1 MNERLQSLSTRRGII
16 KFPTYVPVTTF
27 GDKYPLDHLIRP
39 YLPRLASVVM
49 VSMYYAKQMKTPP
62 PLPMMI
68 DSGGFASL
76 FSNTRIIEKRNYGVL
91 EQQTD
96 EGVTYI
102 TPQEVLEFQEQHAE
116 VAFTL
121 DFIIPPGL
129 EKKEEKIRYELT
141 IKNAI
146 WALKNRRRKD
156 MPLYACLQSW
166 DKKSAREC
174 AQIYAKENFDG
185 IAIGGLVPRAK
196 KSEEVFAIVDA
207 VKEAAPDMPIHV
219 FGLGKPELVRQ
230 LFERGVQSVDSSSYV
245 KQAASGKTWGDST
258 KVLTDLS
265 PTERLH
271 LALCNLAS
279 ATKETLP
286 LSTAG
291 IVFKTH
297 AIASFES

>member
-1 MNERLQSLSTRRGII
+1 
-16 KFPTYVPVTTF
+16 
-27 GDKYPLDHLIRP
+27 
-39 YLPRLASVVM
+39 
-49 VSMYYAKQMKTPP
+49 MYYAKMMEIPP
-62 PLPMMI
+62 SLPVMI

-76 FSNTRIIEKRNYGVL
+76 FANTKIIKKRNYGVL
-91 EQQTD
+91 EQQTN
-96 EGVTYI
+96 EGITYI
-102 TPQEVLEFQEQHAE
+102 TPPEVLDFQEQHAD

-129 EKKEEKIRYELT
+129 KKKEAKKRFELT
-141 IKNAI
+141 IMNAI
-146 WALKNRRRKD
+146 WALQNRRRKN
-156 MPLYACLQSW
+156 MPLYACLQFW
-166 DKKSAREC
+166 DKASAREC
-174 AQIYAKENFDG
+174 AKIYAKEDFDG

-196 KSEEVFAIVDA
+196 NTKEIFDIVDA
-207 VKEAAPDMPIHV
+207 VREEVPDKPIHA

-230 LFERGVQSVDSSSYV
+230 LFERGIQSVDSSSYV
-245 KQAASGKTWGDST
+245 KQAASGRIWGDPK

-286 LSTAG
+286 LSTSG

-297 AIASFES
+297 AISSFEQG